1 MADRPSVHLC
11 SVTTHAIQGKE
22 VDASYCIHKME
33 IIINSQVVIFETLYE
48 AAWRPAHNLD

>member
-33 IIINSQVVIFETLYE
+33 IIINSQVVIFETYCMKQ
-48 AAWRPAHNLD
+48 HGDQHII